1 MTWSGSWLLV
11 ESRWREGNL
20 TRRDSSPDLTFTKGV
35 LYGQGETRTY
45 DSLLVREAL
54 YSYAGER
61 YLTCG
66 HIQLTFQLLAPG
78 LRG

>member
-35 LYGQGETRTY
+35 LYGQCETRTY
-45 DSLLVREAL
+45 DILLVREAL
-54 YSYAGER
+54 YSYADER
-61 YLTCG
+61 CFTRNHLTNG
-66 HIQLTFQLLAPG
+66 
-78 LRG
+78 